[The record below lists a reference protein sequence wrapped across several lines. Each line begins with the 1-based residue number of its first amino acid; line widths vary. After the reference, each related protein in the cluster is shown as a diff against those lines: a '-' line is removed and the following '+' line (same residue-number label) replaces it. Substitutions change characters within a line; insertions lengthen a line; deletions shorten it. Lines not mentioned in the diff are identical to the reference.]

1 MESSFVLWPEI
12 HCDVQFS
19 DEFPELHELRC
30 ANRCFPTGSFGKK
43 NGISDSFGCIDT
55 SEEATICSSNTY
67 RNRESLFP
75 EEFEQVK
82 LRISEQKPEVLR
94 LPYEDKAHAV
104 GAMRYLAELFKV

>member
-1 MESSFVLWPEI
+1 MLNM
-12 HCDVQFS
+12 S
-19 DEFPELHELRC
+19 DEV
-30 ANRCFPTGSFGKK
+30 N
-43 NGISDSFGCIDT
+43 
-55 SEEATICSSNTY
+55 
-67 RNRESLFP
+67 LFP